1 MRLSISSSNEV
12 FMVST
17 ADDPQERLAFFRP
30 ASLSGTEVM
39 AAYDSSRRWHVF
51 HERYAFCVC
60 RKAAAGVRYR
70 GQDEQVYDGSVVVR
84 EPGETHCNTFIA
96 KPAEFK
102 VLFVEPSIIA
112 DAARELGQLGG
123 FHFPPIAIKNDPC
136 LFRVLYRLCAS
147 IEAKRGGLEQQSL
160 FAATLVEFARHTE
173 RKPEVPEVKNG
184 KLAVA
189 RAMAFLRQW
198 FDLPVTLD
206 ELALVSGLSRFR
218 LVHAFTKETG
228 LSPHAYQVHVRVERA
243 RALLQRGIAPA
254 VVAATMGFADQSHFT
269 RHFKRI
275 MHVTPTQYTRM
286 IR

>member
-1 MRLSISSSNEV
+1 
-12 FMVST
+12 MVST
-17 ADDPQERLAFFRP
+17 ADDPQERLAFFRS
-30 ASLSGTEVM
+30 ASLSGTELM

-51 HERYAFCVC
+51 HERYAFGVC
-60 RKAAAGVRYR
+60 HKAAAGVRYR

-84 EPGETHCNTFIA
+84 EPGETHCNTFVA

-112 DAARELGQLGG
+112 DAARELGQRGG
-123 FHFPPIAIKNDPC
+123 FHFPPIAIKNDPY
-136 LFRVLYRLCAS
+136 LFGVLYRLCAS
-147 IEAKRGGLEQQSL
+147 IEAKCGGLEQQSL

-189 RAMAFLRQW
+189 RAMACLRQR
-198 FDLPVTLD
+198 FDQPVTLD

-228 LSPHAYQVHVRVERA
+228 LSPHAYHVHVRVERA

-269 RHFKRI
+269 RHFKKI
-275 MHVTPTQYTRM
+275 MHITPTQYTRM